1 MNEILTT
8 KEKENIFMNNLINE
22 YNSGESINSLR
33 VNITEY
39 LMEFYDQIRGLF
51 DNNKLVIVKDT
62 KFEFGGKKYDL
73 FENRN
78 KRVLS
83 YQLLTKDQI
92 EEHIKLGDYVLLY
105 TYKFGGKMENT
116 FPKYMVWVEKNL
128 EV

>member
-1 MNEILTT
+1 MDEILTT
-8 KEKENIFMNNLINE
+8 KEKESIFMNNLINE

-39 LMEFYDQIRGLF
+39 LMEFYDQIKELF
-51 DNNKLVIVKDT
+51 DTNKLVVVGDT
-62 KFEFGGKKYDL
+62 KFEFGGKRYDL
-73 FENRN
+73 FENSS
-78 KRVLS
+78 KKVLS
-83 YQLLTKDQI
+83 YQLLTKNQI

-116 FPKYMVWVEKNL
+116 LPKYMVWVEKNL